1 MVFLAFYNTLYIYF
15 ILSLQYKGRCNIKML
30 SHRTYLM
37 ENFVMRKVNR
47 EEKRIKAATKDWRL
61 NINVLS
67 SSHCNRLHRIHA
79 KEKKTFRLH
88 NKNPLV
94 SGTFCIISYSASSF
108 KIHSFRNKIIRHS
121 LCHEAKQSKN
131 MEFMRKN

>member
-1 MVFLAFYNTLYIYF
+1 
-15 ILSLQYKGRCNIKML
+15 
-30 SHRTYLM
+30 M

-79 KEKKTFRLH
+79 KERKKRSDCT
-88 NKNPLV
+88 
-94 SGTFCIISYSASSF
+94 T
-108 KIHSFRNKIIRHS
+108 KIHWYPAHS
-121 LCHEAKQSKN
+121 V
-131 MEFMRKN
+131 